1 MTSTPWRWLPKAASL
16 LLCLLFWQLAASQHW
31 NLWLVTFAN
40 VPTPGSVVQ
49 AALGLADSGKLVRH
63 LSASLTRVFE
73 GYLAAALVGIGLG
86 IAIGRWKWAED
97 LLLPPLEVI
106 RPIPAVAWIPLAI
119 LMFPSSA
126 RCFRCCSIRCM
137 AWKASILG

>member
-16 LLCLLFWQLAASQHW
+16 LLCLLFWQLAASLHW
-31 NLWLVTFAN
+31 NLGLVTFAN

-49 AALGLADSGKLVRH
+49 AALGLVDSGKLARH
-63 LSASLTRVFE
+63 LGASLTRVFE

-106 RPIPAVAWIPLAI
+106 RPIPAVEPGGRAPGDPAGSD
-119 LMFPSSA
+119 PAGRRAEHHHRPGRS
-126 RCFRCCSIRCM
+126 
-137 AWKASILG
+137 G